1 MKKFISAILSLILVL
16 SLVLSFAGCDKNGG
30 KDSGKD
36 SATTNASGEEA
47 ATNAGRYIDVELDS
61 IAFRENLDLMDAY
74 LANEEYHFA
83 TLTEGYGMSEEVA
96 QKFYETPEE
105 FYVYSYS
112 VDIFN
117 SGSEKISVYG
127 FRCENNAKD
136 GVYINV
142 NNALGGV
149 ANLDPGTSC
158 GATIDVI
165 CSDPDLSQDETRQI
179 VDSMGIEVICSK
191 IPLEYDDG
199 TESVEET
206 KYIEAEIE

>member
-1 MKKFISAILSLILVL
+1 MKKYISAIMALVLAL
-16 SLVLSFAGCDKNGG
+16 SLVLSFAGCNKDGG
-30 KDSGKD
+30 EKGGKD
-36 SATTNASGEEA
+36 SATTSASGEEA
-47 ATNAGRYIDVELDS
+47 ATNAGKFIDVELDS

-74 LANEEYHFA
+74 IANEEYHFA
-83 TLTEGYGMSEEVA
+83 TLTEGYGMSEEDA

-127 FRCENNAKD
+127 FRCENNVKD
-136 GVYINV
+136 GVYVNV
-142 NNALGGV
+142 SNSLGGV
-149 ANLDPGTSC
+149 AYLEPGASC

-165 CSDPDLSQDETRQI
+165 CSDADLTQDETRQI

-199 TESVEET
+199 TESEEET